1 MNHYSHSVGSRLNS
15 SLSFLQ
21 TISLTP
27 GVGSRMKG
35 DVDDDCDSK
44 LFGDA
49 SLSLKAS
56 LGETAVDLAFAPAG
70 VYLFTF

>member
-1 MNHYSHSVGSRLNS
+1 
-15 SLSFLQ
+15 
-21 TISLTP
+21 
-27 GVGSRMKG
+27 MKG

-70 VYLFTF
+70 VYLITF